1 VTIAPNLFSNLYSG
15 IRPLLFALPPERAH
29 GLALHLVERLGHQ
42 PVLGQAV
49 GQVCR
54 YEHPSLQQELWG
66 LRFANPLGLA
76 AGFDKDATAI
86 AGWPYLG
93 FGFAELG
100 SITFWPQPGNPSPR
114 LFRLPADRAL
124 INRMGFNNAGAQ
136 ACRDFLQ
143 AARDRGYRSPIP
155 IGMNLGKSKAAT
167 DPIADYV
174 ASFRLLRDYGDYFV
188 VNVSS
193 PNTPGLR
200 DLQQQESL
208 RAIVLALQTE
218 NLHNKPLLVKMAPDL
233 ADADVVGIG
242 HLALELG
249 LAGLI
254 ATNTTIAR
262 PPLRTAH
269 RAAEAGGLSGAP
281 LRERSTQTI
290 RLLYQT
296 TAGQLPI
303 VGVGGIEDG
312 ATAWEKITAGASLLQ
327 LYTGLVYHGPLQL
340 RAIAQDLVQRLRTH
354 GFTHI
359 QQAIGSA
366 VDRSHPSG

>member
-1 VTIAPNLFSNLYSG
+1 VTIAFPNPYPG
-15 IRPLLFALPPERAH
+15 IRPLLFAFPPERAH
-29 GLALHLVERLGHQ
+29 NLALHLVARLGDQ
-42 PVLGQAV
+42 PALGQAV

-54 YEHPSLQQELWG
+54 YAHPALQQELWG

-76 AGFDKDATAI
+76 AGFDKNGTAI
-86 AGWPYLG
+86 AGWPHLG

-100 SITFWPQPGNPSPR
+100 SVTFLPQPGNPPPR
-114 LFRLPADRAL
+114 LFRLPADRAI

-143 AARDRGYRSPIP
+143 RLRDRGYRSPIP
-155 IGMNLGKSKAAT
+155 IGINLGKSKAAT

-208 RAIVLALQTE
+208 RAIVLALQAE
-218 NLHNKPLLVKMAPDL
+218 NPQAKPLLVKIAPDL
-233 ADADVVGIG
+233 ADEDVVRLGQRG
-242 HLALELG
+242 LEWQ
-249 LAGLI
+249 LAGWI

-262 PPLRTAH
+262 PPLRTTRH
-269 RAAEAGGLSGAP
+269 TAEAGGLSGAP
-281 LRERSTQTI
+281 LRERATHVI

-303 VGVGGIEDG
+303 VGVGGIADG
-312 ATAWEKITAGASLLQ
+312 DTAWEKITAGASLLQ

-340 RAIAQDLVQRLRTH
+340 RAIAQDLVQRLQTH

-366 VDRSHPSG
+366 VNPANPG

>member
-1 VTIAPNLFSNLYSG
+1 MTIAPLRFPDLYSG

-29 GLALHLVERLGHQ
+29 HLALLLVEGLGAR
-42 PVLGQAV
+42 PALGQKVAQLC
-49 GQVCR
+49 GFA
-54 YEHPSLQQELWG
+54 HPVLQQELWG

-76 AGFDKDATAI
+76 AGFDKNGTAI

-100 SITFWPQPGNPSPR
+100 SLTFWPQPGNPSPR
-114 LFRLPADRAL
+114 LFRLPADRAIL
-124 INRMGFNNAGAQ
+124 NRMGFNNAGAQ

-143 AARDRGYRSPIP
+143 ELRERGYRSPIP
-155 IGMNLGKSKAAT
+155 IGINLGKSKAAT

-208 RAIVLALQTE
+208 RAIVLALQAE
-218 NLHNKPLLVKMAPDL
+218 NHPHKPLLVKIAPDL
-233 ADADVVGIG
+233 ADEDVVGIG
-242 HLALELG
+242 QLALELK

-262 PPLRTAH
+262 PPLRTVH
-269 RAAEAGGLSGAP
+269 RAAEAGGLSGPP
-281 LRERSTQTI
+281 LRKRSTQVL

-296 TAGQLPI
+296 TGGQLPL

-327 LYTGLVYHGPLQL
+327 LYTGLVYHGPRQL
-340 RAIAQDLVQRLRTH
+340 RAIAQDLVQRLTDH
-354 GFTHI
+354 GFTHLH
-359 QQAIGSA
+359 QAIGRA
-366 VDRSHPSG
+366 VDR